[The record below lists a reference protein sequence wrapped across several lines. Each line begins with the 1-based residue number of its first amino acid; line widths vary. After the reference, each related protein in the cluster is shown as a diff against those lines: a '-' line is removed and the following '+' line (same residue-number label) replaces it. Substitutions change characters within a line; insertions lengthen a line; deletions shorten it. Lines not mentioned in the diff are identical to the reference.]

1 MLDRE
6 FAELGDDGIQSRQ
19 PDALDCALDGECV
32 RDRVDVLARAGEV
45 RQLGDR
51 VEAQGREAVAHE
63 VLDGLDVVA
72 GDGFLLGE
80 PVDLG
85 LAEVA
90 VEGAQALLVGIRQ
103 RRGLEERAVGEG
115 DEPLDLDLDAGPV
128 EAGLREEVGESGD
141 GAAVATVEGAQGL
154 RRKRRLESQG
164 SPPDRARQM
173 RGVRGWRRAGSS

>member
-1 MLDRE
+1 
-6 FAELGDDGIQSRQ
+6 
-19 PDALDCALDGECV
+19 
-32 RDRVDVLARAGEV
+32 
-45 RQLGDR
+45 
-51 VEAQGREAVAHE
+51 
-63 VLDGLDVVA
+63 VA
-72 GDGFLLGE
+72 GDRLLLGE

-90 VEGAQALLVGIRQ
+90 VEGAEAVLVGIRQ
-103 RRGLEERAVGEG
+103 GGGLEQRAVGEG

-164 SPPDRARQM
+164 NPPDRARQM